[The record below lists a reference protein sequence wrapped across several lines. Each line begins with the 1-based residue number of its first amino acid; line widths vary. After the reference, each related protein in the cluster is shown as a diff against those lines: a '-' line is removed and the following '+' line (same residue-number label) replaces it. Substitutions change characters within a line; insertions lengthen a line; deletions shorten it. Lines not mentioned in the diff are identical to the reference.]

1 MTSVRKILHLDL
13 DAFFCAVEEQRDPSL
28 SEKPF
33 AVGGRPETRGVVASC
48 SYAARAFGVHSAM
61 PMAQAVRL
69 CRGLVIV
76 PSRHGAYERASA
88 KVMERL
94 NALTPL
100 VERVS
105 IDEAF
110 LDVTSRPEPGEAVAR
125 ELQRTIRED
134 LGLPCS
140 LGVAASK
147 LVAKIAN
154 NVGKA
159 SARSEGP
166 PNAILVVPRGKEAEF
181 LAPLPVKALWGVGP
195 KTAAGLVALGMR
207 TIGDLARCQEADL
220 VRRFGAHGHSLA
232 LHARGIDDES
242 VEVVH
247 ETKSISKET
256 TFAQDVGEQD
266 VLEGTLL
273 ALAEG
278 VGRELRRE
286 GLKCRTVNLKF
297 RRPDFTTLTRQVT
310 LREPTDLDQRI
321 YMEAKRLMEK
331 VWRPGQRVRL
341 IGVGA
346 SRLAASAEQLSL
358 WDPGSEKEEHLQE
371 AIDSLRERFGN
382 QAVRW
387 GTERRRGDG

>member
-1 MTSVRKILHLDL
+1 MVSVRKILHLDL

-28 SEKPF
+28 SGKPF
-33 AVGGRPETRGVVASC
+33 AVGGQPETRGVVASC
-48 SYAARAFGVHSAM
+48 SYVARAFGVHSAM

-69 CRGLVIV
+69 CRGLIIV
-76 PSRHGAYERASA
+76 SSRHGAYERAST

-94 NALTPL
+94 YALTPL

-110 LDVTSRPEPGEAVAR
+110 LDVTSRREPGEAVAR

-166 PNAILVVPRGKEAEF
+166 PNAILVVPPGKEAEF

-195 KTAAGLVALGMR
+195 KTAAGLEALGMR
-207 TIGDLARCQEADL
+207 TIGDLARWREVDL
-220 VRRFGAHGHSLA
+220 VGRFGAHGHSLA
-232 LHARGIDDES
+232 FHARGIDDEP
-242 VEVVH
+242 VEVTH

-256 TFAQDVGEQD
+256 TFAQDVGDRD

-321 YMEAKRLMEK
+321 YREAKRLMDK

-346 SRLAASAEQLSL
+346 SKLDASAEQLSL

-387 GTERRRGDG
+387 GTERRRRDR

>member
-1 MTSVRKILHLDL
+1 MTTVRTILHLDL

-28 SEKPF
+28 SGKPF
-33 AVGGRPETRGVVASC
+33 AVGGQPETRGVVASC
-48 SYAARAFGVHSAM
+48 SYVARAFGVHSAM

-69 CRGLVIV
+69 CRGLIIV
-76 PSRHGAYERASA
+76 SSRHGAYERAST

-94 NALTPL
+94 YALTPL

-110 LDVTSRPEPGEAVAR
+110 LDVTSRREPGEAVAR

-166 PNAILVVPRGKEAEF
+166 PNAILVVPPGKEAEF

-195 KTAAGLVALGMR
+195 KTAAGLEALGMR
-207 TIGDLARCQEADL
+207 TIGDLARWREVDL
-220 VRRFGAHGHSLA
+220 VGRFGAHGHSLA
-232 LHARGIDDES
+232 FHARGIDDEP
-242 VEVVH
+242 VEVTH

-256 TFAQDVGEQD
+256 TFAQDVGDRD

-321 YMEAKRLMEK
+321 YREAKRLMNK
-331 VWRPGQRVRL
+331 VWRPGQQVRL

-346 SRLAASAEQLSL
+346 SKLDASAEQLSL

-387 GTERRRGDG
+387 GTERRRRDR